1 MKLDCII
8 ENVESLAEDKDVN
21 LVIQSLNGSEINYTE
36 LDSEGQKLIKVLKN
50 SEVRISKDKSIS
62 KEEITLLIT
71 IPIIKTGIQSVFN
84 EQYQA
89 SLENKLN
96 VLQTC
101 SYKNI
106 IITLFKN

>member
-8 ENVESLAEDKDVN
+8 KNVESLAEDKDVN

-96 VLQTC
+96 VLQTYT
-101 SYKNI
+101 YKNI

>member
-89 SLENKLN
+89 SLENKLS

>member
-36 LDSEGQKLIKVLKN
+36 LDSEGQKLIKALKN

>member
-1 MKLDCII
+1 MKLDSII
-8 ENVESLAEDKDVN
+8 KNIETLADDKNVN
-21 LVIQSLNGSEINYTE
+21 LVIQSLNGSGINYSE

-50 SEVRISKDKSIS
+50 SEIRISNDKSIS

-89 SLENKLN
+89 SLEKKLN

>member
-21 LVIQSLNGSEINYTE
+21 LVIQSLNGSEINYAE

-50 SEVRISKDKSIS
+50 SELRISKDKSIS

-71 IPIIKTGIQSVFN
+71 IPIIKTGIQSVFD